1 MAQGGG
7 TIRLQGRTVIVTGG
21 ARGLGAAYARA
32 LAAEGAQVVIAD
44 VLAAE
49 GQALAADLG
58 SQTGSRTLFVKADV
72 ADETDTNRMA
82 VTAAQTFGQIQ
93 VLINNAGLYADLGAK
108 KPFHDIAASEWDR
121 VMAVNVRGTWQCVK
135 SVFPYMRRQR
145 YGKIINISSATV
157 HAGTPGLA
165 HYVASKA
172 AVIGLTRALA
182 RELGAYNI
190 SVNAIAPG
198 LVHND
203 ASIGL
208 NPGGYF
214 AEMVKRRSIVRLMEP
229 EDLVGTVIF
238 LASPDSDFISGQTFV
253 VDGGAAMA

>member
-1 MAQGGG
+1 M
-7 TIRLQGRTVIVTGG
+7 IVTGG

-32 LAAEGAQVVIAD
+32 LAAEGADVAIAD
-44 VLAAE
+44 VLVSE
-49 GQALAADLG
+49 GQALAVDLG
-58 SQTGSRTLFVKADV
+58 NQTGRKAMFVETDVTDEADV
-72 ADETDTNRMA
+72 ARMVRA
-82 VTAAQTFGQIQ
+82 VADTFGRVQ
-93 VLINNAGLYADLGAK
+93 VLINNAGLYADLGTK

-121 VMAVNVRGTWQCVK
+121 VMAVNVRGTWQCIK
-135 SVFPYMRRQR
+135 SVFPFMRRQR

-182 RELGAYNI
+182 RELGVHNI

-198 LVHND
+198 LVHNE
-203 ASIGL
+203 ASTRL
-208 NPGGYF
+208 NPEDYF
-214 AEMVKRRSIVRLMEP
+214 AEMVKRRSIARLMTP

>member
-1 MAQGGG
+1 M
-7 TIRLQGRTVIVTGG
+7 IVTGG
-21 ARGLGAAYARA
+21 SRGLGAAYARA
-32 LAAEGAQVVIAD
+32 LAAEGANVAIAD

-49 GQALAADLG
+49 GQALAAELG
-58 SQTGSRTLFVKADV
+58 RQTGARTLFVTVDV
-72 ADETDTNRMA
+72 ADETDTTRMA
-82 VTAAQTFGQIQ
+82 ATVADTFGEIQ
-93 VLINNAGLYADLGAK
+93 VLINNAGLYADLGTK

-121 VMAVNVRGTWQCVK
+121 VMAVNVRGTWQCIK
-135 SVFPYMRRQR
+135 SVFPFMRRQR

-157 HAGTPGLA
+157 HAGTPELA

-198 LVHND
+198 LVHNE
-203 ASIGL
+203 ASTRL
-208 NPGGYF
+208 NPEDYF
-214 AEMVKRRSIVRLMEP
+214 AEMVKRRSIARLMTP
-229 EDLVGTVIF
+229 QDLIGTIIF
-238 LASPDSDFISGQTFV
+238 LASPDSDFISGQTFI